1 LQAWPDAHIDDFFKY
16 ENLRELPALS
26 DQGKLMSGTK
36 SSLLSCLPGVSDPG
50 LSPATEACVVVCDI
64 SAVIHTVKPHHA
76 NVFGGYMQKH
86 LLPFLESQMTNN
98 RPTRLLYT
106 RLDAVWDTYSDASL
120 KLQPQI

>member
-1 LQAWPDAHIDDFFKY
+1 MQAWPDADIDDFFKY

-26 DQGKLMSGTK
+26 DQGKLMSGRK
-36 SSLLSCLPGVSDPG
+36 SSLLSCLPGVPDPG
-50 LSPATEACVVVCDI
+50 LSPAATEASVVVCDI

-76 NVFGGYMQKH
+76 IVFGGYMQKH

-98 RPTRLLYT
+98 RPTT